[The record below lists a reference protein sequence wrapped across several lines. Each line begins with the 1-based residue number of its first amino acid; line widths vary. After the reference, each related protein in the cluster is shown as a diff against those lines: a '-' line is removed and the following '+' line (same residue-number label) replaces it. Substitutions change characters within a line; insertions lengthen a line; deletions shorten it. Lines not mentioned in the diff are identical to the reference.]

1 MKLLRTSTC
10 AVLVGTLIMLAFP
23 AVVAY
28 PILEDG
34 HDSYDP
40 PPYYPPTTPPPTGPP
55 PIPTCGYFTVDC
67 PSGGWTVD
75 FVNVYDEYACV
86 HRLGPASWCYC
97 VSSNYSS
104 LARGWFP
111 DSSQAYG
118 WPAQTMPI
126 GNSSIMSVY
135 LVVVAKV
142 SNYQV
147 LPPYPSAC
155 LQYSIDGQ
163 ENYYP
168 ALYSSNATFS
178 IYNYTE
184 YQVCLF
190 NVTTY
195 QNWTPQMLLSQETFV
210 RVHIT
215 SAEVVNPVLVDYV
228 GLRYNWTFL
237 GAPDNPIWDWENST
251 LGQLSNASLLIGA
264 LGTIGFIGMIV
275 APAVGIMMA
284 RHAEDRGA
292 VIGKAALAMLACF
305 ALFWMA
311 IH

>member
-1 MKLLRTSTC
+1 
-10 AVLVGTLIMLAFP
+10 MLAFP
-23 AVVAY
+23 GVTAY
-28 PILEDG
+28 PILENG

-40 PPYYPPTTPPPTGPP
+40 PPYIPPTSPPPTAPP
-55 PIPTCGYFTVDC
+55 ALPDCGYFTVDC
-67 PSGGWTVD
+67 PSGGWAVD

-111 DSSQAYG
+111 DGSQAYG

-126 GNSSIMSVY
+126 SNSSIMSVY
-135 LVVVAKV
+135 LVVVAKLA
-142 SNYQV
+142 NYQL

-168 ALYSSNATFS
+168 ALYSPNATFS
-178 IYNYTE
+178 IYNYTT
-184 YQVCLF
+184 YQECLF

-195 QNWTPQMLLSQETFV
+195 QNWTPQMLLSSSTFV

-215 SAEVVNPVLVDYV
+215 SAEVTNPVLVDYV
-228 GLRYNWTFL
+228 GLRYNWTFTGL
-237 GAPDNPIWDWENST
+237 PPGGPMNDWKNST
-251 LGQLSNASLLIGA
+251 LGKITFGQMLIG
-264 LGTIGFIGMIV
+264 GIGVIGFVGMILV
-275 APAVGIMMA
+275 PPVGIILARTAENKMVLLVGMVIWMVLSFGLFMA
-284 RHAEDRGA
+284 G
-292 VIGKAALAMLACF
+292 VS
-305 ALFWMA
+305 
-311 IH
+311 